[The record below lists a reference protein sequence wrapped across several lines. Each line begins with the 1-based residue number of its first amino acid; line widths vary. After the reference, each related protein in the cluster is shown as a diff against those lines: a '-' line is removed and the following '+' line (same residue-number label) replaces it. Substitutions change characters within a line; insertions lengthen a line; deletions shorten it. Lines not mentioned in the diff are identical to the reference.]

1 MSPLRHLA
9 LCVVLVGQLAMSL
22 PVSAQEA
29 EPEAS
34 PPAEASIP
42 FREDEIFASQ
52 FLLRV
57 LLVTALGVAI
67 AVAAAWALRRYFHR
81 VLPTSGSDAEVRL
94 VSFRK
99 LTPRMSVFVI
109 EVDGHR
115 FAVVESG
122 DSLVQVPLP
131 NQGETDDRQTG

>member
-1 MSPLRHLA
+1 MSPLRNLA
-9 LCVVLVGQLAMSL
+9 LCAVLVGQLATAL

-29 EPEAS
+29 EPEAA
-34 PPAEASIP
+34 PVAEESMP

-57 LLVTALGVAI
+57 LLVTVLGVAI

-109 EVDGHR
+109 EVDRYR